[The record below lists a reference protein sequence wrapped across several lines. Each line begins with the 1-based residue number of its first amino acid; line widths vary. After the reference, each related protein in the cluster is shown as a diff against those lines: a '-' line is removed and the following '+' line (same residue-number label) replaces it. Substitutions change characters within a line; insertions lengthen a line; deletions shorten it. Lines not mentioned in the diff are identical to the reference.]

1 MKLLR
6 LFVSFCL
13 LITLQQS
20 LLSARETQKYKAE
33 ITVPILEND
42 TVYARNNAFQSLQRL
57 ILTAAITDLIGQ
69 DLFSEYRYSI
79 LRSKS
84 IKPSKFLV
92 SAKVLDEFSNDKKFT
107 MKLEGII
114 QTSTL
119 AEELR
124 KLNLV
129 LKNDP
134 MVPVTVM
141 VESGLKIGRQ
151 DLSERLGLLHIN
163 ISDFKKVDISDF
175 LPEERFTGNFAERL
189 FSLNGGSKV
198 VYLIDSIPAEEPG
211 FIKAIR
217 TQIFR
222 RADYAVISAF
232 QLDLPNPLA
241 AGQIDPATLG
251 RLNRLFTIS
260 SLEMGLYNEGL
271 DATVILEVEG
281 LIDPFNRSEFEQKVL
296 KKNRSI
302 KSYTLTQ
309 ISLNKSRY
317 RIQSRVGLKELA
329 SIFEKKHPYFYFI
342 VEQVNSNTIQIESF
356 YRYVDQA
363 PEVDVWEPNQRIMG
377 LIADSLGEEF
387 MANDLTSNDLIL
399 QPTVQNRFIPKFVE
413 KEPNNNSQHLNR
425 IPPSTQIL
433 GNISSRAD
441 EDVFQLTRDVNSSTL
456 VVEWIRIGKTTLSP
470 QLRLYDHQFN
480 VINNYNLVGRQ
491 NKLRFSYT
499 FKESAPQKVFLRVTD
514 KVGYIQGETGG
525 FKTFYYLLKYYWQ
538 TES

>member
-1 MKLLR
+1 MLG
-6 LFVSFCL
+6 
-13 LITLQQS
+13 
-20 LLSARETQKYKAE
+20 ARETETYKAE
-33 ITVPILEND
+33 ITVSILEND
-42 TVYARNNAFQSLQRL
+42 TVYARNNAFQSLQNL
-57 ILTAAITDLIGQ
+57 ILNAAITDLIGQ
-69 DLFSEYRYSI
+69 ALFNEYRYLI
-79 LRSKS
+79 LRSKA

-92 SAKVLDEFSNDKKFT
+92 SAKVLDEFSNEGKFT

-129 LKNDP
+129 LKTDP
-134 MVPVTVM
+134 KIPVTVM
-141 VESGLKIGRQ
+141 VESGLKIDQQ
-151 DLSERLGLLHIN
+151 DLSERLGLLHIV
-163 ISDFKKVDISDF
+163 ITDFKTIDISDY
-175 LPEERFTGNFAERL
+175 LPEERYTGDFAERL
-189 FSLNGGSKV
+189 FNLSTGSKI
-198 VYLIDSIPAEEPG
+198 VYLVDSIPAGEPG

-222 RADYAVISAF
+222 RTDYAVISAF
-232 QLDLPNPLA
+232 QLDLPNPLV
-241 AGQIDPATLG
+241 AGEIDEATQG

-260 SLEMGLYNEGL
+260 SLETGMYNEGL

-281 LIDPFNRSEFEQKVL
+281 LLDPFNRSEFEQKIL

-302 KSYTLTQ
+302 KSFTLTQ
-309 ISLNKSRY
+309 VSLNKSIY
-317 RIQSRVGLKELA
+317 RVQSRVGLTELA
-329 SIFEKKHPYFYFI
+329 GTFERKHPHFYFI
-342 VEQVNSNTIQIESF
+342 VEQASSNVIQIESF
-356 YRYVDQA
+356 YRYANQA
-363 PEVDVWEPNQRIMG
+363 PEVDAWEPDQRIMG

-387 MANDLTSNDLIL
+387 MASELTSDDLML
-399 QPTVQNRFIPKFVE
+399 QPAVQNKFIPKYVE

-425 IPPSTQIL
+425 IPPATQIL

-470 QLRLYDHQFN
+470 QLRLYDQHFN

-499 FKESAPQKVFLRVTD
+499 FKETAPHKVFLRVTD

-525 FKTFYYLLKYYWQ
+525 FKTFFYLLKYYWQ